1 MGLSERKK
9 KILRA
14 VIEQYIQTA
23 EPVGSKALVE
33 NGGLNVSSAT
43 IRNEMAD
50 LEVMG
55 LLEQPH
61 TSAGRIP
68 SATGY
73 RFYVNE
79 LMEEHRLSLQETQS
93 MNDVLHL
100 KMREMDQVMTEAGK
114 IMSQITK
121 YPTFALTT
129 GSNKVTISRFDLLTV
144 DEMSFIVLVITST
157 QAVRNKLI
165 RLPDEMPDTQLQLLR
180 TLLNSSFT
188 GKTLEEMVPELMR
201 ASEHAA
207 GEAFDLIQ
215 MSVGFAMEVL
225 RELESSVVHTAGIPN
240 LLAHPEYQS
249 LDSAGPLM
257 NFLSDWGD
265 MEELSA
271 PQEDGVKILIG
282 PENVAE
288 ELKNSSIIMARYD
301 IGDNMQGVIGVVG
314 PTRMDYAKLA
324 ARLSYFAEGLSR
336 MFGKGELP
344 EAKDDKKTKD
354 NASL

>member
-1 MGLSERKK
+1 
-9 KILRA
+9 
-14 VIEQYIQTA
+14 VVEQYIQTA
-23 EPVGSKALVE
+23 EPVGSKTIVE
-33 NGGLNVSSAT
+33 NRCLDVSSAT

-50 LEVMG
+50 LESLG

-68 SATGY
+68 SPLGY

-79 LMEEHRLSLQETQS
+79 LMEQHRLTLQETQS
-93 MNDVLHL
+93 INEALHL
-100 KMREMDQVMTEAGK
+100 KIREMDQVMTEAGK
-114 IMSQITK
+114 VISQITK

-129 GSNKVTISRFDLLTV
+129 GSGKANIQRFDLIMV
-144 DEMSFIVLVITST
+144 EQHSFIALVLTSN
-157 QAVRNKLI
+157 QIVRNKLI
-165 RLPDEMPDTQLQLLR
+165 RLSEDMPETQLQLLN
-180 TLLNSSFT
+180 TLLNTSFT
-188 GKTLEEMVPELMR
+188 GKTLEELVPELLR
-201 ASEHAA
+201 VSAHAT
-207 GEAFDLIQ
+207 GEAFELIRLVV
-215 MSVGFAMEVL
+215 SFAMEVL
-225 RELESSVVHTAGIPN
+225 QELENSVVHTAGIPN

-257 NFLSDWGD
+257 NYLSEWGD
-265 MEELSA
+265 SSNLLA
-271 PQEDGVKILIG
+271 PQDESVKILIG

-336 MFGKGELP
+336 MFGKVELP
-344 EAKDDKKTKD
+344 DMTEKDKQT
-354 NASL
+354 

>member
-1 MGLSERKK
+1 MELSERKK

-14 VIEQYIQTA
+14 VIEQYISTA

-33 NGGLNVSSAT
+33 NGGLKVSSAT
-43 IRNEMAD
+43 IRNEMAE
-50 LEVMG
+50 LETMG

-68 SATGY
+68 SPTGY

-79 LMEEHRLSLQETQS
+79 LMEEHRLSMQETQS
-93 MNDVLHL
+93 INEALHL
-100 KMREMDQVMTEAGK
+100 KMHEMDQVMTEAGK
-114 IMSQITK
+114 VISQLTR

-129 GSNKVTISRFDLLTV
+129 RSGQVSISRFDLLTV
-144 DEMSFIVLVITST
+144 DDTSFIVLVMTST
-157 QAVRNKLI
+157 QVVRNKLI
-165 RLPDEMPDTQLQLLR
+165 RLPEEMPDTQLQLLR
-180 TLLNSSFT
+180 TLLNTSFT
-188 GKTLEEMVPELMR
+188 GKSLEEMMPELLR
-201 ASEHAA
+201 VSQHAM
-207 GEAFDLIQ
+207 GEAFELIRLVV
-215 MSVGFAMEVL
+215 SFAIEVL
-225 RELESSVVHTAGIPN
+225 KELESSVVHTAGIPN

-265 MEELSA
+265 ADALPP
-271 PQEDGVKILIG
+271 PQGEGVKIIIG
-282 PENVAE
+282 PENVAS

-344 EAKDDKKTKD
+344 EGS
-354 NASL
+354 NAEDETT

>member
-1 MGLSERKK
+1 MELSERKK

-14 VIEQYIQTA
+14 VIEQYISTA

-33 NGGLNVSSAT
+33 NGLLNVSSAT
-43 IRNEMAD
+43 IRNEMAE
-50 LEVMG
+50 LETMG

-68 SATGY
+68 SPTGY

-93 MNDVLHL
+93 INEALHL
-100 KMREMDQVMTEAGK
+100 KIHEMDQVMTEAGK
-114 IMSQITK
+114 VISQLTR
-121 YPTFALTT
+121 YPTFALATRSGKATT
-129 GSNKVTISRFDLLTV
+129 ILRFDLLPV
-144 DEMSFIVLVITST
+144 DETSFIVLVMTST
-157 QAVRNKLI
+157 QVVRNKLI
-165 RLPDEMPDTQLQLLR
+165 RLPEEMPDTQLQLLR
-180 TLLNSSFT
+180 TLLNTSFT
-188 GKTLEEMVPELMR
+188 GKSLEEMVPELLR
-201 ASEHAA
+201 VSQHAA
-207 GEAFDLIQ
+207 GEAFELIRL
-215 MSVGFAMEVL
+215 MVSFAIEVL
-225 RELESSVVHTAGIPN
+225 KELESSVVHTAGIPN

-265 MEELSA
+265 ADALPA
-271 PQEDGVKILIG
+271 PQDEGVKIIIG
-282 PENVAE
+282 PENVAS

-344 EAKDDKKTKD
+344 ERSTSEDEIT
-354 NASL
+354 

>member
-1 MGLSERKK
+1 MELSERKK

-14 VIEQYIQTA
+14 VIEQYISTA

-33 NGGLNVSSAT
+33 NGDLKVSSAT
-43 IRNEMAD
+43 IRNEMAE
-50 LEVMG
+50 LETMG

-68 SATGY
+68 SPTGY

-79 LMEEHRLSLQETQS
+79 LMEEHRLSMQETQS
-93 MNDVLHL
+93 INEALHL
-100 KMREMDQVMTEAGK
+100 KIHEMDQVMTEAGK
-114 IMSQITK
+114 VISQLTR

-129 GSNKVTISRFDLLTV
+129 RSGKASIIRFDLLTV
-144 DEMSFIVLVITST
+144 DDTSFIVLVMTST
-157 QAVRNKLI
+157 QVVRNKLV
-165 RLPDEMPDTQLQLLR
+165 RLSEEMPDTQLQLLR
-180 TLLNSSFT
+180 TLLNTSFT
-188 GKTLEEMVPELMR
+188 GKPLEEMMPELLR
-201 ASEHAA
+201 VSQHAE
-207 GEAFDLIQ
+207 GEAFELIQ
-215 MSVGFAMEVL
+215 LVVNFAIEVL
-225 RELESSVVHTAGIPN
+225 KELESSVVHTAGIPN

-257 NFLSDWGD
+257 NYLSEWGD
-265 MEELSA
+265 ADALPA
-271 PQEDGVKILIG
+271 PQDEGVKIIIG
-282 PENVAE
+282 PENVAS

-344 EAKDDKKTKD
+344 ETSSTEDEIM
-354 NASL
+354 